1 MILMHVH
8 LCLGYFDWT
17 VCTQSVYFQLW
28 MITSQSLLMMHHICV
43 SKVGCKISAQM
54 ETGSRGVFY
63 AVSSPDTTDRLHE
76 PTVFCIPFCVFL
88 MKTDDAET
96 DFQWKSKSS
105 FSFFLSFL
113 NFVHTTFTNT
123 TIQISSIKQ
132 KRKEIIPGTYTIYEG
147 FRYPYKLRS
156 KWTNPITHSSLGKYS
171 LISHIETRKCTNLE
185 LHLHIKLL

>member
-1 MILMHVH
+1 MSWVLWLGQCVLSLSTFSFGWSLLNHCSWCITYVSAKWAVKYQPKWRPVLGGCFTPCHH
-8 LCLGYFDWT
+8 LTRLIGCMNL
-17 VCTQSVYFQLW
+17 QSSVYHSVFFLW
-28 MITSQSLLMMHHICV
+28 RLMMLKLT
-43 SKVGCKISAQM
+43 SS
-54 ETGSRGVFY
+54 GSLR
-63 AVSSPDTTDRLHE
+63 AA
-76 PTVFCIPFCVFL
+76 FL
-88 MKTDDAET
+88 
-96 DFQWKSKSS
+96 F
-105 FSFFLSFL
+105 FFLFL

-147 FRYPYKLRS
+147 FRYPYKIRS